1 MAEKRATFI
10 LRRFFSLGFSKW
22 RWLRTSFKVPSRSMR
37 FFKRRNAFSTDSPFF
52 NLISVKLDSLPSRRL
67 GAQNPTIMARP
78 ALSSEG
84 PKARRLPQTCQCGFS
99 KMRGKL
105 LQINDGGKFPDSEK

>member
-52 NLISVKLDSLPSRRL
+52 NLISVKLDSLPSKRL
-67 GAQNPTIMARP
+67 GAQRHAGMARR

-84 PKARRLPQTCQCGFS
+84 REARRLMGRCQSGLWEFS
-99 KMRGKL
+99 QNGE
-105 LQINDGGKFPDSEK
+105 NSWE